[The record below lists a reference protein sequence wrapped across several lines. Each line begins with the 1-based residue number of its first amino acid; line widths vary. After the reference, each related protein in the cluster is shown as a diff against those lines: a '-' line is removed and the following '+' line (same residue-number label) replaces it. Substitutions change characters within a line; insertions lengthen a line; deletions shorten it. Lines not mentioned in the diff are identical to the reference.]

1 MATRLSLRR
10 VGDSTGKLIAA
21 PDSVAELLE
30 KATKK
35 LKLPSDAKRP
45 AAAASSRWVWTSLI
59 VGRGVGRP
67 PTGRVRGIPDQPI
80 NSLRTL
86 VRPRHDQ
93 PTNSAGFVRHLGC
106 RRSLVTPLV
115 RLFV

>member
-35 LKLPSDAKRP
+35 LKLPSDAKANAQQRRRRRAGFGHRGSSGGGWDDHRP
-45 AAAASSRWVWTSLI
+45 DECAES
-59 VGRGVGRP
+59 
-67 PTGRVRGIPDQPI
+67 
-80 NSLRTL
+80 
-86 VRPRHDQ
+86 
-93 PTNSAGFVRHLGC
+93 PTNRPTL
-106 RRSLVTPLV
+106 
-115 RLFV
+115 

>member
-45 AAAASSRWVWTSLI
+45 AAASRRRAGFGHRGSS
-59 VGRGVGRP
+59 GGGP
-67 PTGRVRGIPDQPI
+67 PDECPE
-80 NSLRTL
+80 S
-86 VRPRHDQ
+86 
-93 PTNSAGFVRHLGC
+93 PTN
-106 RRSLVTPLV
+106 RSTL
-115 RLFV
+115 

>member
-35 LKLPSDAKRP
+35 L
-45 AAAASSRWVWTSLI
+45 
-59 VGRGVGRP
+59 
-67 PTGRVRGIPDQPI
+67 
-80 NSLRTL
+80 
-86 VRPRHDQ
+86 
-93 PTNSAGFVRHLGC
+93 
-106 RRSLVTPLV
+106 
-115 RLFV
+115 

>member
-35 LKLPSDAKRP
+35 LNPR
-45 AAAASSRWVWTSLI
+45 TS
-59 VGRGVGRP
+59 GGET
-67 PTGRVRGIPDQPI
+67 TGRVRRTPYQPT
-80 NSLRTL
+80 NSLRTR

-93 PTNSAGFVRHLGC
+93 PTNSVG
-106 RRSLVTPLV
+106 LV
-115 RLFV
+115 RDLSRQLGKAALSWNQRRTTGYGRKSPQGWVCR

>member
-35 LKLPSDAKRP
+35 LKLPTVCLLGCQTN
-45 AAAASSRWVWTSLI
+45 ASSSGVVVALGLDIADR
-59 VGRGVGRP
+59 RGGEP
-67 PTGRVRGIPDQPI
+67 PDECAE
-80 NSLRTL
+80 S
-86 VRPRHDQ
+86 
-93 PTNSAGFVRHLGC
+93 PTN
-106 RRSLVTPLV
+106 RSTL
-115 RLFV
+115 

>member
-35 LKLPSDAKRP
+35 LNPRKS
-45 AAAASSRWVWTSLI
+45 
-59 VGRGVGRP
+59 GGGEP
-67 PTGRVRGIPDQPI
+67 PDECAE
-80 NSLRTL
+80 L
-86 VRPRHDQ
+86 
-93 PTNSAGFVRHLGC
+93 PTNRPTL
-106 RRSLVTPLV
+106 
-115 RLFV
+115 

>member
-35 LKLPSDAKRP
+35 LNPR
-45 AAAASSRWVWTSLI
+45 TS
-59 VGRGVGRP
+59 GGKPPDECAEP
-67 PTGRVRGIPDQPI
+67 PTNRP
-80 NSLRTL
+80 TL
-86 VRPRHDQ
+86 
-93 PTNSAGFVRHLGC
+93 
-106 RRSLVTPLV
+106 
-115 RLFV
+115 